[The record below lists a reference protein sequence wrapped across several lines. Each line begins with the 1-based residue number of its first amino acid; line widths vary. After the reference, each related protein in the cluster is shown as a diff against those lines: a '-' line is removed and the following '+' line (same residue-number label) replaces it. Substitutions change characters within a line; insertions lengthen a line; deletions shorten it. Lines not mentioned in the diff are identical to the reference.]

1 MLPIYAYAEHLL
13 ASLVLLVVFVGVY
26 TRITPFNEFALIRQG
41 NVAAALSLGG
51 STLGFCFT
59 LSSSLQHNDTFLM
72 FLVWS
77 LVAMVVQA
85 VVYAALARALPDMDA
100 AIESNNMA
108 MGGLMGTMSVSVG
121 VLNAACLS

>member
-41 NVAAALSLGG
+41 NVAAALAGW
-51 STLGFCFT
+51 
-59 LSSSLQHNDTFLM
+59 QHARFL
-72 FLVWS
+72 LH
-77 LVAMVVQA
+77 A
-85 VVYAALARALPDMDA
+85 VVESPAQRHLSDVPGVVGGDGGAGSGLRALARALPDMDA

>member
-41 NVAAALSLGG
+41 NVAAALAGWQHARFL
-51 STLGFCFT
+51 LHAVVE
-59 LSSSLQHNDTFLM
+59 LQHNDTFLM

-85 VVYAALARALPDMDA
+85 VVYARWRAHCRIWMRP
-100 AIESNNMA
+100 SNLTIWHGRA
-108 MGGLMGTMSVSVG
+108 DGRHVGLGRR
-121 VLNAACLS
+121 LNAACLS

>member
-1 MLPIYAYAEHLL
+1 MQPIYAYVEHLL

-26 TRITPFNEFALIRQG
+26 TRITPFHEFTLIRQG
-41 NVAAALSLGG
+41 NVAAGLSLAG

-59 LSSSLQHNDTFLM
+59 LSSSIQHNDTFLM

-77 LVAMVVQA
+77 LGALVVQA
-85 VVYAALARALPDMDA
+85 AVYAALTRALPDMDA
-100 AIESNNMA
+100 AIESNNIA
-108 MGGLMGTMSVSVG
+108 MGGLMGTISVTVG